1 MSCDSFFLLKISDAT
16 TETILEQ
23 KEVFVARETPLPYKF
38 TISELYKND
47 IKICLKKQEITRVTY
62 INLETN
68 LLVDV
73 LQSKET
79 QDTVVA
85 QRSGNLPSTI

>member
-38 TISELYKND
+38 KISELYKYD
-47 IKICLKKQEITRVTY
+47 IEICPNQQEIIRVTY
-62 INLETN
+62 IYLETN

-73 LQSKET
+73 
-79 QDTVVA
+79 
-85 QRSGNLPSTI
+85 